1 MDINLSCTNKMMM
14 NVTVIHMDIQ

>member
-1 MDINLSCTNKMMM
+1 MM